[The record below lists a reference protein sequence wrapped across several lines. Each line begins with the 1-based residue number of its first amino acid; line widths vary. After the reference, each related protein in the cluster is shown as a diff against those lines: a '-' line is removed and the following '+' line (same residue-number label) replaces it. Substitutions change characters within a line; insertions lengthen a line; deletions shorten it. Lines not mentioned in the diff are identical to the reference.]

1 MLIEAIRQILIIKKE
16 GTAYV
21 TSIRML
27 IEAIR
32 RTLIT
37 KKEDALRNPNTARD
51 TIRYTN
57 VQAIIRCTHAGETV
71 DELEGIYKRCSREN

>member
-1 MLIEAIRQILIIKKE
+1 MELKALLSGIRKILIIKKE
-16 GTAYV
+16 GTANV

-27 IEAIR
+27 IEVIR

-37 KKEDALRNPNTARD
+37 KKEDALRNPSTARD

-57 VQAIIRCTHAGETV
+57 VQAIMRCTHVGETF
-71 DELEGIYKRCSREN
+71 R